1 MKRIVTR
8 EEMRE
13 SEQCTIQ
20 GHYISSLLLMERA
33 ALSVCDVMLQEQL
46 GSDRTLIVCGTGNN
60 GGDGLAVA
68 RILYERGNRPDVVL
82 LGSRERCTEET
93 RQQLRSLESCGI
105 EVYDQIPK
113 QAYTVIMD
121 AIFGIGLTRDIAGVY
136 YETLDRLNSMS
147 GTKLAVDIPS
157 GIDADTGAVMGIA
170 FRADL
175 TVTFAFSKLGMYR
188 YPGTDYCGKIYVR
201 DIGILPETLQ
211 RPSVMLYEKTDR
223 ILPERKQPSHKGT
236 YGKVLLIAGSE
247 AMCGAAILSAEAA
260 LRAGAGM
267 VKVVTA
273 YQNREPLMKRLP
285 EAMLLLYDGQSVGTK
300 EFEEQL
306 SDAMEWADVIGMGS
320 GLSKSATAEWLFD
333 YVLDNRTKP
342 MILDADALNLAAEKK
357 IVLCGEAAELI
368 VTPHI
373 KEMSRLCGASST
385 EIAGEPFQTARS
397 YAARHHVIC
406 VLKDARTVTA
416 EPNGNCVLNIAGNSG
431 MATAGSGDVLTGIIC
446 ALKAQGLPAYEAAAA
461 GVYLHAFSGDK
472 AAEKKSEYGMLA
484 SDMITE
490 LTETELEMENR

>member
-8 EEMRE
+8 EEMRV

-20 GHYISSLLLMERA
+20 GHYISSLILMERA
-33 ALSVCDVMLQEQL
+33 ALSVCDVMQQEQIA
-46 GSDRTLIVCGTGNN
+46 SDRALIVCGMGNN

-68 RILYERGNRPDVVL
+68 RILYERGDRADVVL

-93 RQQLRSLESCGI
+93 RHQLRSLESCGI

-113 QAYTVIMD
+113 QAYTVIID

-136 YETLDRLNSMS
+136 YETIDRLNGMS

-170 FRADL
+170 FQADL
-175 TVTFAFSKLGMYR
+175 TVTFAYAKLGMYR
-188 YPGTDYCGKIYVR
+188 YPGTDACGRIHVR
-201 DIGILPETLQ
+201 DIGILPEGSQ
-211 RPSVMLYEKTDR
+211 QPSVMLYEQADR
-223 ILPERKQPSHKGT
+223 ILPKRKQPSHKGT

-260 LRAGAGM
+260 MRAGAGM

-273 YQNREPLMKRLP
+273 DQNREPLMKRLP
-285 EAMLLLYDGQSVGTK
+285 EAMLLLYDAQSVKTK
-300 EFEEQL
+300 AFEEQL
-306 SDAMEWADVIGMGS
+306 SGAMEWADVIGMGPGMS
-320 GLSKSATAEWLFD
+320 ESATAERLFD
-333 YVLDNRTKP
+333 YVLENRTKP
-342 MILDADALNLAAEKK
+342 MILDADALNLAAGKQSS
-357 IVLCGEAAELI
+357 LCGKAAELI

-373 KEMSRLCGASST
+373 KEMSRLCGMASAQ
-385 EIAGEPFQTARS
+385 IAGEPFQTARG
-397 YAARHHVIC
+397 YASEHHVVC
-406 VLKDARTVTA
+406 VLKDARTITA
-416 EPNGNCVLNIAGNSG
+416 EPNGNCILNIAGNSG

-446 ALKAQGLPAYEAAAA
+446 ALRAQGMPAYEAAAA
-461 GVYLHAFSGDK
+461 GVCLHARSGDK

-484 SDMITE
+484 SDIIME
-490 LTETELEMENR
+490 LTETESEMENR